1 MTALTRAVRTDD
13 LPVLLA
19 MNNDAVPAVNH
30 LDEEGLEAL
39 VALSHRA
46 VAVADDADPATP
58 VGFALA
64 LLTGAAYESEN
75 YRWFEARSRSFLYVD
90 RIVVGG
96 RARGQGLGQVLYDD
110 LFAVARAAGCAEMFC
125 EVNIEPPNPGSLVF
139 HSRLGFKQL
148 DTQQTKGGSVVV
160 SLLGRAV

>member
-1 MTALTRAVRTDD
+1 MRTDD
-13 LPVLLA
+13 LPALLA

-30 LDEEGLEAL
+30 LDEEGLGKL

-46 VAVADDADPATP
+46 VAVVHEGDPATP

-64 LLTGAAYESEN
+64 MLPGAAYASEN
-75 YRWFEARSRSFLYVD
+75 YRWFEARSGSFLYVD

-96 RARGQGLGQVLYDD
+96 RARGQGLGRVLYDD
-110 LFAVARAAGCAEMFC
+110 LFAVARAARCAEMFC
-125 EVNIEPPNPGSLVF
+125 EVNLEPPNPGSLVF
-139 HSRLGFKQL
+139 HSRLGFEQL